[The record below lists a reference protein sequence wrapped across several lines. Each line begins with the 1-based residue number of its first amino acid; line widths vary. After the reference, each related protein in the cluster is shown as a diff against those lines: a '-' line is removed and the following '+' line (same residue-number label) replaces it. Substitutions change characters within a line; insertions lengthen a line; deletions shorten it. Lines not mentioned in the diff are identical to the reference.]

1 MINDSKFFTKN
12 IMCIVIIVIIIL
24 FIIYLIHILFK
35 KNKKYESFM
44 TTTHYTSHYTSSN
57 TSSNTIPYANIP
69 HGSYT
74 KSCSNLQ
81 YLNGNKNIMRATCRH
96 SKNNKDI
103 TSTIILPCTK
113 SNGISNCD
121 GELKCGP
128 C

>member
-1 MINDSKFFTKN
+1 MVKDSKMFTKN

-35 KNKKYESFM
+35 KNKKYESFI
-44 TTTHYTSHYTSSN
+44 TTAHYSSSN
-57 TSSNTIPYANIP
+57 NSSYGNIA

-74 KSCSNLQ
+74 KSCGNIH
-81 YLNGNKNIMRATCRH
+81 YLNGNKNIMSATCR
-96 SKNNKDI
+96 SSNSRQKDI
-103 TSTIILPCTK
+103 TSTINLPCTN

-121 GELKCGP
+121 GKLKCGP